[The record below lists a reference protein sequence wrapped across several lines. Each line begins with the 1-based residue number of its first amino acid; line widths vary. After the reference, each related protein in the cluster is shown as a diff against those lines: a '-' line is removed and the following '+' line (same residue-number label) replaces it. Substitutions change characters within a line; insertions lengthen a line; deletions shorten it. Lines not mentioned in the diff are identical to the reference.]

1 MKRKNK
7 YGAIKQ
13 KVNGNTCDSKLEA
26 GHYKKL
32 LLCEQQGHIKDLVFH
47 PRFDA
52 IVNGKKLGR
61 IELDFMF
68 YDNKLKETRYIDSK
82 GVYTTFS
89 KWKHKHL
96 EAQEGIKVEIWR
108 KP

>member
-7 YGAIKQ
+7 YNAV
-13 KVNGNTCDSKLEA
+13 KVVINGNTCDSKLEA
-26 GHYKKL
+26 KHYNDL
-32 LLCEQQGHIKDLVFH
+32 LLCQKQGEIKDLQFH

-52 IVNGKKLGR
+52 IVNNKKLGT
-61 IELDFMF
+61 IELDFKF
-68 YDNKLKETRYIDSK
+68 YDNVQEQWRYVDSK

-108 KP
+108 T